1 MEGRL
6 RGDPVTGYLSSWQC
20 QLEEPQ
26 ADANIPLLPGIVPSA
41 YPCRALSCRDN
52 QSSEVE
58 QSQLQPKAQRSAG
71 KSDTIS
77 SIVTVWGAGLDS
89 DLTHCSCGFISPLI
103 SDLLPSAAPGTDSHK
118 FWHRTS

>member
-1 MEGRL
+1 MHIN
-6 RGDPVTGYLSSWQC
+6 GYLSSWQC

-58 QSQLQPKAQRSAG
+58 QSQLQPKAQFFIFTNG
-71 KSDTIS
+71 YITHYMK
-77 SIVTVWGAGLDS
+77 GLKVKRD
-89 DLTHCSCGFISPLI
+89 
-103 SDLLPSAAPGTDSHK
+103 
-118 FWHRTS
+118 